1 MLKRFHIG
9 IIISLAIEKGMI
21 RMKANK
27 YLIFILGAL
36 GGLLYGYDNGVIS
49 VLYYLYIKTYLSIV
63 QLRVSLCLQC

>member
-1 MLKRFHIG
+1 MLKRFHKG

-36 GGLLYGYDNGVIS
+36 VA
-49 VLYYLYIKTYLSIV
+49 YYMVMIMV
-63 QLRVSLCLQC
+63 

>member
-1 MLKRFHIG
+1 MLKRFHKG

-49 VLYYLYIKTYLSIV
+49 GALLFIQDRKSVV
-63 QLRVSLCLQC
+63 

>member
-1 MLKRFHIG
+1 MLKRFHKG

-36 GGLLYGYDNGVIS
+36 GGLL
-49 VLYYLYIKTYLSIV
+49 
-63 QLRVSLCLQC
+63 

>member
-1 MLKRFHIG
+1 
-9 IIISLAIEKGMI
+9 
-21 RMKANK
+21 MKANK

-49 VLYYLYIKTYLSIV
+49 GALLFIHKTYLSIV